1 MDWLGVDLRRM
12 GTTLLVFGVI
22 GMVIAGIVAAGLIG
36 GAIAARNLDERL
48 AAERVRL
55 VQTLDRVDAAM
66 AQTVTTIDNAGATLG
81 TTSETLA
88 SASGVLSQVAATSED
103 LSTSLNFSILGSQP
117 LASAAARFGDL
128 AVQVRGFQEKA
139 QALADNLA
147 TNSGDTTAL
156 ASEVDGLRDELA
168 ALTDRVA
175 SFEATGDVVGLL
187 VGGILLLG
195 LLVAWLAVAGAGCA
209 WFGLK
214 LRRLGSS
221 VAATPP
227 GPDPA
232 GH

>member
-1 MDWLGVDLRRM
+1 M

-36 GAIAARNLDERL
+36 GAIAARNLDDRL

-55 VQTLDRVDAAM
+55 VKTLDRVDAAM

-88 SASGVLSQVAATSED
+88 SASGVLAQVAATSDD

-117 LASAAARFGDL
+117 LANAAARFGDL
-128 AVQVRGFQEKA
+128 AVQVRGFQEKS

-147 TNSGDTTAL
+147 VNSGDTSAL
-156 ASEVDGLRDELA
+156 ATEIDGLRDELA
-168 ALTDRVA
+168 ALTKRVD
-175 SFEATGDVVGLL
+175 SFEATGDIVGLL

-209 WFGLK
+209 WFGLR

-221 VAATPP
+221 IAATPV
-227 GPDPA
+227 DPTAA
-232 GH
+232 GR

>member
-88 SASGVLSQVAATSED
+88 SASGVLAQVAATSDD

-139 QALADNLA
+139 RALADNLA

-187 VGGILLLG
+187 VGGILLL
-195 LLVAWLAVAGAGCA
+195 
-209 WFGLK
+209 
-214 LRRLGSS
+214 RRLGSS